1 MYERRSLAGSTS
13 KKVVVSRFDRETLS
27 GFVNPQSYLLP
38 DGIELLTPTGTI
50 TLVPYSE
57 IKLVSFVKDFHGET
71 VREMR
76 QFTARPKV
84 EGLWLRMRFR
94 DGDAM
99 DGLLTNNLLQ
109 LEPQGFTVV
118 PPDAGA
124 QSQRVFVPKSAL
136 TEVQVLGVVGSPLRK
151 RTKPKPTP
159 EEQID
164 LFQGSS

>member
-1 MYERRSLAGSTS
+1 MAGSTN

-57 IKLVSFVKDFHGET
+57 IKLVSFVKDFHSEA
-71 VREMR
+71 VKEMR
-76 QFTARPKV
+76 QFNARPKV

-151 RTKPKPTP
+151 RAKPKPTP

-164 LFQGSS
+164 LFQGG